1 MTAWQ
6 TVTHGTLKADGT
18 VELDERPNLPPGRV
32 HVVLTH
38 EGSSAV
44 KIATWDV
51 LQRIWQQQRAGG
63 FKSRTKEEIDGELDQ
78 MRNEWD
84 NRRE

>member
-1 MTAWQ
+1 MTEWQ

-18 VELDERPNLPPGRV
+18 VELDEKPNLPPGRV
-32 HVVLTH
+32 HVVLTQ

-51 LQRIWQQQRAGG
+51 LQRIWQQQRGG
-63 FKSRTKEEIDGELDQ
+63 RTKEEIDAELDQ